1 MSADRLDR
9 REFEV
14 QPGQVSDAEQMDGAN
29 GRRWR
34 QCCPGRV
41 ILRGMNRTNL
51 LRLLVGLVALVTAA
65 PPATSAANPDE
76 LTTIAEQSGFKRTG
90 RYDEVERL
98 CAAFAAH
105 WPGKA
110 RCFEFGRS
118 PENRPLL
125 ALAVSDDGVFDPES
139 VRTRRRPV
147 VLFQGG
153 IHAGEIDGKDAGF
166 VALRDMLEG
175 RESRGALSR
184 TTVLFVPVF
193 NVDGHERFGA
203 WNRPNQRG
211 PEEMGWRA
219 TAQNLNLNRDYTK
232 AAAPE
237 MRAMLA
243 LLNEWDPILYTDLH
257 VTDGAQL
264 REDVSVEVE
273 PGHGWDPQLG
283 TTGHA
288 LRDDVLA
295 RLKSKG
301 FHALP
306 FYPSFVAGDDPDSGL
321 AVGVGSPRFS
331 TSYWATRNRFGALVE
346 THSWQE
352 YPRRVAATRETI
364 HAMVELAARDGGTWL
379 EAAQAADA
387 RARLLGG
394 KPVPLSFK
402 NTDAV
407 QTVDL
412 RGYEYT
418 REASAVS
425 GQTWIRYD
433 PTKPTVW
440 RLPLKYE
447 VQPALTV
454 SAPATGYVVPSAHAA
469 WLSEKLALHGIE
481 FQRVAAPQPAS
492 AVQTFRADK
501 TTVGAGTF
509 EGRPVTTVEGAWRDD
524 QRDIGVG
531 ALFVPIAQPKA
542 RLVMSLLE
550 PQAPDSFASWGY
562 FSAAF
567 ERKEYMENYVT
578 EAVARQMLAQDAK
591 LKQEFERRLREDAAF
606 AASPDARLEFF
617 YRRHPSW
624 DERYGL
630 YPVYRK

>member
-1 MSADRLDR
+1 MH
-9 REFEV
+9 
-14 QPGQVSDAEQMDGAN
+14 
-29 GRRWR
+29 
-34 QCCPGRV
+34 
-41 ILRGMNRTNL
+41 RTHH
-51 LRLLVGLVALVTAA
+51 LRLFVGLVALVAA
-65 PPATSAANPDE
+65 VPPAASAASPDE

-98 CAAFAAH
+98 CAAFAAR
-105 WPGKA
+105 WPDQA

-125 ALAVSDDGVFDPES
+125 ALAVSDDGVLDPES
-139 VRTRRRPV
+139 ARARQRPV

-166 VALRDMLEG
+166 IALRDLLEG

-232 AAAPE
+232 ADAPE

-243 LLNEWDPILYTDLH
+243 LLNAWDPILYTDLH
-257 VTDGAQL
+257 VTDGAEL
-264 REDVSVEVE
+264 REDLSVEVE
-273 PGHGWDPQLG
+273 PGHGWDLELG
-283 TTGHA
+283 HTGHA
-288 LRDDVLA
+288 LRDEVLA
-295 RLKSKG
+295 RLQRKG

-306 FYPSFVAGDDPDSGL
+306 FYPEFVGADDPASGV
-321 AVGVGSPRFS
+321 AADVRSPRFS
-331 TSYWATRNRFGALVE
+331 LSYWATRNRFGALVE

-364 HAMVELAARDGGTWL
+364 HAMVELAARDGVKWL
-379 EAAQAADA
+379 EAAHAADG

-418 REASAVS
+418 REPSAVS
-425 GQTWIRYD
+425 GQAWIRYD
-433 PTKPTVW
+433 STKPTVW
-440 RLPLKYE
+440 RLPFKYE

-454 SAPATGYVVPSAHAA
+454 TAPATGYVVPSAHAA
-469 WLSEKLALHGIE
+469 WMSEKLALHGIE
-481 FQRVAAPQPAS
+481 FQRVDRSAAGQR
-492 AVQTFRADK
+492 RADISAR
-501 TTVGAGTF
+501 TRRRSRQ
-509 EGRPVTTVEGAWRDD
+509 EPSRDD
-524 QRDIGVG
+524 RSRRSKAPGAMSKRDIGVG

-550 PQAPDSFASWGY
+550 PQAPDSFVSWGY

-578 EAVARQMLAQDAK
+578 EAVARQMLSQDAA
-591 LKQEFERRLREDAAF
+591 LKAGVR
-606 AASPDARLEFF
+606 AASARGRCICGQPGCAPRVLLPSPSLLGRALRSLSCLSQVSSGQLSPPPNAARARPRGSDRSRSVHPGQRARLPAG
-617 YRRHPSW
+617 RR
-624 DERYGL
+624 G
-630 YPVYRK
+630 VT

>member
-1 MSADRLDR
+1 
-9 REFEV
+9 
-14 QPGQVSDAEQMDGAN
+14 
-29 GRRWR
+29 
-34 QCCPGRV
+34 
-41 ILRGMNRTNL
+41 MNSIIAPPLIVGVFL
-51 LRLLVGLVALVTAA
+51 LLTALA
-65 PPATSAANPDE
+65 PPASSAQSERE
-76 LTTIAEQSGFKRTG
+76 LTTIAEQSGFARTG
-90 RYDEVERL
+90 RYDEVQRL
-98 CAAFAAH
+98 CAAFAVR
-105 WPGKA
+105 WPDKA

-125 ALAVSDDGVFDPES
+125 ALAVSDDGVLDPES
-139 VRTRRRPV
+139 ARARQRPV
-147 VLFQGG
+147 IFFQGG

-166 VALRDMLEG
+166 IAVREMLEG
-175 RESRGALSR
+175 REGRGALSR

-211 PEEMGWRA
+211 PVEMGWRV
-219 TAQNLNLNRDYTK
+219 TAQNLNLNRDYAK
-232 AAAPE
+232 VEAPE
-237 MRAMLA
+237 MHA
-243 LLNEWDPILYTDLH
+243 LLGLVNAWDPILYADLH
-257 VTDGAQL
+257 VTDGAEL
-264 REDVSVEVE
+264 REDLSVEVE
-273 PGHGWDPQLG
+273 PGHGWDLELG
-283 TTGHA
+283 RTGHA

-295 RLKSKG
+295 RLKRKG

-306 FYPSFVAGDDPDSGL
+306 FYPSFVGGDDPDSGL
-321 AVGVGSPRFS
+321 VVGVGSPRFS
-331 TSYWATRNRFGALVE
+331 TSYWAARNRFGALVE

-364 HAMVELAARDGGTWL
+364 HAMVELAARDGVQWL
-379 EAAQAADA
+379 EAANAADE

-418 REASAVS
+418 REASTVS
-425 GQTWIRYD
+425 GRTWIRYD
-433 PTKPTVW
+433 STKPTVW
-440 RLPLKYE
+440 RLPFKYE

-454 SAPATGYVVPSAHAA
+454 TAPVTGYVVPSAHAA

-481 FQRVAAPQPAS
+481 FQRVAAPQLAS
-492 AVQTFRADK
+492 AVQTFRAGK
-501 TTVGAGTF
+501 ATVAAGTY
-509 EGRPVTTVEGAWRDD
+509 EGRPVTTVEGVWRDD
-524 QRDIGVG
+524 KRDIGVG

-550 PQAPDSFASWGY
+550 PQAPDSFVSWGY
-562 FSAAF
+562 FSTAF

-578 EAVARQMLAQDAK
+578 EAVARQMLSQDAA
-591 LKQEFERRLREDAAF
+591 LKQEFELRLRDDADF

-630 YPVYRK
+630 YPVYRR

>member
-1 MSADRLDR
+1 MNSTISSPVLAGIFLLLTALASPASSTPS
-9 REFEV
+9 
-14 QPGQVSDAEQMDGAN
+14 PG
-29 GRRWR
+29 
-34 QCCPGRV
+34 
-41 ILRGMNRTNL
+41 
-51 LRLLVGLVALVTAA
+51 
-65 PPATSAANPDE
+65 E
-76 LTTIAEQSGFKRTG
+76 LTTIAEQSGFARTG

-98 CAAFAAH
+98 CAAFAAR

-125 ALAVSDDGVFDPES
+125 ALAVSDDGVLDPKAA
-139 VRTRRRPV
+139 RARQRPV
-147 VLFQGG
+147 VFFQGG
-153 IHAGEIDGKDAGF
+153 IHAGEIDGKDAGII
-166 VALRDMLEG
+166 ALRDILEG

-211 PEEMGWRA
+211 PVEMGWRV
-219 TAQNLNLNRDYTK
+219 TAQNLNLNRDYAK
-232 AAAPE
+232 VEAPE
-237 MRAMLA
+237 MRA
-243 LLNEWDPILYTDLH
+243 LLGLVNAWDPILYADLH
-257 VTDGAQL
+257 VTDGAEL
-264 REDVSVEVE
+264 REDLSVEVE
-273 PGHGWDPQLG
+273 PGHGWDLELG
-283 TTGHA
+283 HTGHA

-295 RLKSKG
+295 RLQRKG

-306 FYPSFVAGDDPDSGL
+306 FYPSFVGGDDPDSGL
-321 AVGVGSPRFS
+321 AVGVGSPRYS

-352 YPRRVAATRETI
+352 YPRRVAATCETI
-364 HAMVELAARDGGTWL
+364 HAMVELAARDGVKWL
-379 EAAQAADA
+379 EAARAADE

-394 KPVPLSFK
+394 KPVPLTFK

-425 GQTWIRYD
+425 GQAWIRYD
-433 PTKPTVW
+433 STKPTVW

-454 SAPATGYVVPSAHAA
+454 TAPATGYVVPSAHAA

-501 TTVGAGTF
+501 VTVAAGTF
-509 EGRPVTTVEGAWRDD
+509 EGRAVTTVEGAWRDEK
-524 QRDIGVG
+524 RDIGVG

-550 PQAPDSFASWGY
+550 PQAPDSFVSWSY
-562 FSAAF
+562 FSTAF

-578 EAVARQMLAQDAK
+578 EAVARQMLSQDAA
-591 LKQEFERRLREDAAF
+591 LKEEFERRLREDADF
-606 AASPDARLEFF
+606 AGSPEARLEFF

-630 YPVYRK
+630 YPVYRR

>member
-1 MSADRLDR
+1 
-9 REFEV
+9 
-14 QPGQVSDAEQMDGAN
+14 
-29 GRRWR
+29 
-34 QCCPGRV
+34 
-41 ILRGMNRTNL
+41 MNSHHSSP
-51 LRLLVGLVALVTAA
+51 LVGGLFLLLNAVTAFASSA
-65 PPATSAANPDE
+65 PSPGELATV
-76 LTTIAEQSGFKRTG
+76 AEQSGFKRTG

-98 CAAFAAH
+98 CAAFAAR
-105 WPGKA
+105 WPDRA

-125 ALAVSDDGVFDPES
+125 ALAVSDDGVLDPES
-139 VRTRRRPV
+139 VRAHRRPV

-166 VALRDMLEG
+166 AALRDMLEG
-175 RESRGALSR
+175 RQSRGALSNV
-184 TTVLFVPVF
+184 TVLFVPVF

-232 AAAPE
+232 ADAPE

-243 LLNEWDPILYTDLH
+243 LLGAWDPILYTDLH

-264 REDVSVEVE
+264 REDLSVEVE
-273 PGHGWDPQLG
+273 PGDGFDLELG
-283 TTGHA
+283 HTGHA
-288 LRDDVLA
+288 LRDEVLA
-295 RLKSKG
+295 RLRRNG
-301 FHALP
+301 FHALS
-306 FYPSFVAGDDPDSGL
+306 FYPEFVSPDDPQSGL
-321 AVGVGSPRFS
+321 AADVRSPRFS
-331 TSYWATRNRFGALVE
+331 LSYWATRNRFGALVE
-346 THSWQE
+346 THSWQD

-364 HAMVELAARDGGTWL
+364 HAMVELAARDGVKWL
-379 EAAQAADA
+379 EAAHAADE

-394 KPVPLSFK
+394 KPVALSYK

-407 QTVDL
+407 RTVDL

-418 REASAVS
+418 REPSAVS
-425 GQTWIRYD
+425 GQAWIRYD
-433 PTKPTVW
+433 STKPTVW
-440 RLPLKYE
+440 RLPFKYE

-454 SAPATGYVVPSAHAA
+454 TAPANGYVVPSAHASWMA
-469 WLSEKLALHGIE
+469 EKLTLHGIE
-481 FQRVAAPQPAS
+481 FQRITAAQPAS

-501 TTVGAGTF
+501 STVAAGTF
-509 EGRPVTTVEGAWRDD
+509 EGRSVTTVEGAWHDEK
-524 QRDIGVG
+524 RDIGAG

-542 RLVMSLLE
+542 RLVMTLLE
-550 PQAPDSFASWGY
+550 PQAPDSFVSWGL
-562 FSAAF
+562 FSTAF

-578 EAVARQMLAQDAK
+578 EAVARQMLSQDAA

-606 AASPDARLEFF
+606 AGSPAARLEFF

>member
-1 MSADRLDR
+1 MNSTHSSPLIAGVFLLLTTLAPSA
-9 REFEV
+9 
-14 QPGQVSDAEQMDGAN
+14 S
-29 GRRWR
+29 
-34 QCCPGRV
+34 
-41 ILRGMNRTNL
+41 
-51 LRLLVGLVALVTAA
+51 
-65 PPATSAANPDE
+65 SAQSPSE
-76 LTTIAEQSGFKRTG
+76 LTTIAEQSGFARTG

-98 CAAFAAH
+98 CAAFAAR

-118 PENRPLL
+118 PEGRPLL
-125 ALAVSDDGVFDPES
+125 ALAASDDGVLDPES
-139 VRTRRRPV
+139 VRAHQRPV
-147 VLFQGG
+147 VFFQGG

-166 VALRDMLEG
+166 IALRQMLEG

-211 PEEMGWRA
+211 PVEMGWRV
-219 TAQNLNLNRDYTK
+219 TAQNLNLNRDYAK
-232 AAAPE
+232 VEAPE
-237 MRAMLA
+237 MRA
-243 LLNEWDPILYTDLH
+243 LLGLVNAWDPILYADLH
-257 VTDGAQL
+257 VTDGAEL
-264 REDVSVEVE
+264 REDLSVEVE
-273 PGHGWDPQLG
+273 PGHGWDLELG
-283 TTGHA
+283 RTGHA

-295 RLKSKG
+295 RLQRKG

-306 FYPSFVAGDDPDSGL
+306 FYPSFVGGDDPDSGL
-321 AVGVGSPRFS
+321 AVGVGSPRYS

-364 HAMVELAARDGGTWL
+364 HAMVELAARDGVKWL
-379 EAAQAADA
+379 EAAHAADE

-394 KPVPLSFK
+394 KPVPLTFK

-425 GQTWIRYD
+425 GQAWIRYD
-433 PTKPTVW
+433 STKPTVW

-454 SAPATGYVVPSAHAA
+454 TAPATGYVVPSSHAA

-492 AVQTFRADK
+492 AVQTFRVDK
-501 TTVGAGTF
+501 VTVAAGTF
-509 EGRPVTTVEGAWRDD
+509 EGRSVTTVEGAWRDEK
-524 QRDIGVG
+524 RDIGVG

-550 PQAPDSFASWGY
+550 PQAPDSFVSWSY
-562 FSAAF
+562 FSTAF

-578 EAVARQMLAQDAK
+578 EAVARQMLSQDAA
-591 LKQEFERRLREDAAF
+591 LKEEFERRLREDADF
-606 AASPDARLEFF
+606 AGSPAARLEFF

-630 YPVYRK
+630 YPVYRR